1 MSDGGAVEYRG
12 LLSPLVA
19 DEAAVERLVRY
30 AVLLERWSRRH
41 SLVRFGDRSEL
52 VRRHLAEAL
61 EALPRLGGTGSLV
74 DVGSGAGI
82 PGVPLLAA
90 RPGWTGVLL
99 EPRQK
104 RWAFLRTVIRELGL
118 PAEALAARFED
129 HRPPVEVDLVTVR
142 GLADVDAV
150 LDWSRGHLV
159 AGGRVLVWGTEE
171 REARLAA
178 RAGWRVLSCA
188 LAHLERGRLI
198 ECRPCFT

>member
-1 MSDGGAVEYRG
+1 
-12 LLSPLVA
+12 
-19 DEAAVERLVRY
+19 VERLVRY
-30 AVLLERWSRRH
+30 AVLVERWSRRH
-41 SLVRFGDRSEL
+41 SLICFRDRGEL
-52 VRRHLAEAL
+52 VQRHLAEAL
-61 EALPRLGGTGSLV
+61 AALPSMGEQGVLV

-82 PGVPLLAA
+82 PGVPLLAVRA
-90 RPGWTGVLL
+90 EWRGVLL

-104 RWAFLRTVIRELGL
+104 RWAFLRTVVRELGL
-118 PAEALAARFED
+118 RAVVLATRFED
-129 HRPPVEVDLVTVR
+129 HRPAVEVDLVTVR

-150 LDWSRGHLV
+150 LDWGRSLLS
-159 AGGRVLVWGTEE
+159 AGGKVLVWGTEE